1 VPTHQHRRVAL
12 VRLARHVTER
22 PRARGHLARLCIRSA
37 ARRRSPSRRNCYA
50 RHRQSITRRPA
61 GGPPWPARRT
71 APPHPRVRA
80 RTTAAHCIGSTRAD
94 SLRFCQNFQN
104 QWVALGRRGR
114 RACPRLQSLSP
125 RASPASCTGS
135 SQVRQQAHWSAP
147 RRRRHPGP
155 GAGQARRPAGGSRGR
170 SVASSFIDDVPR
182 RGLAPQGRQPPRSV
196 RGGEVKVVYGPARG
210 RAPRRAVTRPHKQ
223 QRSALVGPA
232 HTRAS
237 AHAGRGAS
245 PRSLGGDRSLSVS
258 SSDARSCTTAPEV

>member
-1 VPTHQHRRVAL
+1 MPTHQHRRVAL

-135 SQVRQQAHWSAP
+135 SQVRQQAHWS
-147 RRRRHPGP
+147 
-155 GAGQARRPAGGSRGR
+155 GASLDRVARA
-170 SVASSFIDDVPR
+170 
-182 RGLAPQGRQPPRSV
+182 
-196 RGGEVKVVYGPARG
+196 
-210 RAPRRAVTRPHKQ
+210 RAPVTTAFQCIGAAVTRRRSRRPHGRAAKHVDEVVTGDGPQ
-223 QRSALVGPA
+223 LAAHVRVTQR
-232 HTRAS
+232 RAEGLAAG
-237 AHAGRGAS
+237 AHAGEPSGVLTAVAKRREA
-245 PRSLGGDRSLSVS
+245 
-258 SSDARSCTTAPEV
+258 ARQG